1 MRIVSPPGSGDWVV
15 VGIHND
21 PIGVDIEEVKNVN
34 IYEINKSTFS
44 SKEFRYLITSPKLK
58 KLKFVDAERKLVIV
72 YRLSFFGFPKYF
84 LNHE

>member
-1 MRIVSPPGSGDWVV
+1 VSPPGSGDWV

-44 SKEFRYLITSPKLK
+44 SKEFWYLIKSPKAK
-58 KLKFVDAERKLVIV
+58 EIEICG
-72 YRLSFFGFPKYF
+72 RLTKAGYSV
-84 LNHE
+84 